1 MAFRVYRAGV
11 VGLIGLW
18 GLWFK
23 SSRLGGERVQGSREE
38 LGCDGSAPGYQKTAQ
53 GLEEQERH
61 AATSMPK
68 PKPKP

>member
-1 MAFRVYRAGV
+1 MAFKVYRAGV

-38 LGCDGSAPGYQKTAQ
+38 
-53 GLEEQERH
+53 
-61 AATSMPK
+61 
-68 PKPKP
+68 